1 MDDHDGAD
9 AIERAWRDGL
19 KPDPLLTVSEWA
31 DRYRVLSQR
40 ASSEPGRWR
49 TERTPYLREIM
60 DCLSPSS
67 PVQRV
72 ALMKGA
78 QIGGDR
84 ARQLLDRPRDPPGA
98 RADDGCGAHGGAC
111 QARGSFEYAGLLFE
125 EYRGKIGSVDFTDA
139 SKAYFFP
146 VGVPGLFR
154 QYNAP
159 ADFVETANTIG
170 LPRYAKQAVDQQFA
184 RWVMLHVQSNPL
196 PICTRPRVLIKGKRT

>member
-1 MDDHDGAD
+1 M
-9 AIERAWRDGL
+9 
-19 KPDPLLTVSEWA
+19 
-31 DRYRVLSQR
+31 
-40 ASSEPGRWR
+40 
-49 TERTPYLREIM
+49 
-60 DCLSPSS
+60 
-67 PVQRV
+67 
-72 ALMKGA
+72 
-78 QIGGDR
+78 
-84 ARQLLDRPRDPPGA
+84 
-98 RADDGCGAHGGAC
+98 
-111 QARGSFEYAGLLFE
+111 FE
-125 EYRGKIGSVDFTDA
+125 EYRGRVGSVDFTDA

>member
-1 MDDHDGAD
+1 MRSRRSATTSGARSRTSSGPQPYEHVHAICGADFFDDLITHSEVAKAYDRYLDGAF
-9 AIERAWRDGL
+9 
-19 KPDPLLTVSEWA
+19 
-31 DRYRVLSQR
+31 
-40 ASSEPGRWR
+40 
-49 TERTPYLREIM
+49 LR
-60 DCLSPSS
+60 
-67 PVQRV
+67 Q
-72 ALMKGA
+72 G
-78 QIGGDR
+78 
-84 ARQLLDRPRDPPGA
+84 
-98 RADDGCGAHGGAC
+98 
-111 QARGSFEYAGLLFE
+111 QARGSFEYSGIVFE
-125 EYRGKIGSVDFTDA
+125 EYRGRVGTVDFTDA